1 VLGGYRGDHG
11 GEPARV
17 SDLRNGL
24 PRTKRDYREI
34 YFFLAATVLI
44 MDQVTKLIVAKFIP
58 LYDSVNVIP
67 GFFRISHVLNRGA
80 AFSMFADVRSPLAPL
95 GLLLF
100 SLIVMVVISIMLMK
114 AGNALTRT
122 NVGLSLILGGALG
135 NFIDRLLHGSVVDF
149 LAFHV
154 GSYHW
159 PDFNLADS
167 AIVAGSGLLLLDVF
181 FATTHVASE
190 SGEEGQR

>member
-1 VLGGYRGDHG
+1 M
-11 GEPARV
+11 
-17 SDLRNGL
+17 NL
-24 PRTKRDYREI
+24 PIPGRRDYREV

-44 MDQVTKLIVAKFIP
+44 LDQVTKLIVAKTIP
-58 LYDSVNVIP
+58 LYGAVTVIP
-67 GFFRISHVLNRGA
+67 GFFQISHVLNRGA
-80 AFSMFADVRSPLAPL
+80 AFSLFAEVRNPLAPI

-100 SLIVMVVISIMLMK
+100 SLIVMTVIIVILVKSKGAM
-114 AGNALTRT
+114 TRT

-135 NFIDRLLHGSVVDF
+135 NFLDRLLMGSVVDF

-167 AIVAGSGLLLLDVF
+167 AILAGSGLLLLDVF
-181 FATTHVASE
+181 FHTKETVSSQPATDD
-190 SGEEGQR
+190 